1 MKEIPE
7 YSADNKELMLN
18 LNVNNTYCV
27 KVKVSTNGGQSWET
41 YTNEDLE
48 CFDANA
54 EMMIITTTGINRMN
68 LSLCL
73 VSRIEVCGTP
83 VSVQISKSK

>member
-1 MKEIPE
+1 LKEVPE
-7 YSADNKELMLN
+7 YSADNKELVLN
-18 LNVNNTYCV
+18 LDINNTYCV
-27 KVKVSTNGGQSWET
+27 KVKVSTNGGQSWKT

-54 EMMIITTTGINRMN
+54 EMMIITTKGINRMN